1 MKKLQSCI
9 RSWVSQELLKNPPE
23 VLLYRD
29 TSEGG
34 LGLVNVH
41 ARAMAN
47 LIKNFVHIVHESLYM
62 STVFKAFVLEE
73 DECKALVRKP
83 SFFPEIVYV
92 LIKEAITDMRG
103 NIFSLSTKQWQE
115 RLTMRSVTHVRDPL
129 TSCHSLLPTTAEEKA
144 PQIDWNRCWSN
155 MRLKGLSPLQKS
167 TLFKLCHGLFPN
179 GKLLHKFKMVK
190 SPTCQ
195 FCPETDDKMHFMYCQ
210 QAGTIGKT
218 VMRALSQASSQ
229 PEDFTWEQVGRLD
242 LEFASEDDRLAG
254 LILLSE
260 SVHHITSQR
269 KKSQKVSHVQLVGQ
283 LKHRGEVL
291 AISKKFSASSN
302 SLASWADELS
312 RPTIQSSQQD

>member
-1 MKKLQSCI
+1 M
-9 RSWVSQELLKNPPE
+9 N
-23 VLLYRD
+23 
-29 TSEGG
+29 
-34 LGLVNVH
+34 
-41 ARAMAN
+41 
-47 LIKNFVHIVHESLYM
+47 
-62 STVFKAFVLEE
+62 
-73 DECKALVRKP
+73 
-83 SFFPEIVYV
+83 
-92 LIKEAITDMRG
+92 
-103 NIFSLSTKQWQE
+103 
-115 RLTMRSVTHVRDPL
+115 
-129 TSCHSLLPTTAEEKA
+129 
-144 PQIDWNRCWSN
+144 
-155 MRLKGLSPLQKS
+155 
-167 TLFKLCHGLFPN
+167 
-179 GKLLHKFKMVK
+179 
-190 SPTCQ
+190 
-195 FCPETDDKMHFMYCQ
+195 CQ

-291 AISKKFSASSN
+291 AISKKFSASSI

>member
-1 MKKLQSCI
+1 MIS
-9 RSWVSQELLKNPPE
+9 
-23 VLLYRD
+23 
-29 TSEGG
+29 
-34 LGLVNVH
+34 
-41 ARAMAN
+41 
-47 LIKNFVHIVHESLYM
+47 
-62 STVFKAFVLEE
+62 
-73 DECKALVRKP
+73 
-83 SFFPEIVYV
+83 
-92 LIKEAITDMRG
+92 
-103 NIFSLSTKQWQE
+103 
-115 RLTMRSVTHVRDPL
+115 
-129 TSCHSLLPTTAEEKA
+129 
-144 PQIDWNRCWSN
+144 
-155 MRLKGLSPLQKS
+155 
-167 TLFKLCHGLFPN
+167 
-179 GKLLHKFKMVK
+179 KFKMVK

-291 AISKKFSASSN
+291 AISKKFSAAN
-302 SLASWADELS
+302 ISLASWADELS

>member
-1 MKKLQSCI
+1 
-9 RSWVSQELLKNPPE
+9 
-23 VLLYRD
+23 
-29 TSEGG
+29 
-34 LGLVNVH
+34 
-41 ARAMAN
+41 
-47 LIKNFVHIVHESLYM
+47 
-62 STVFKAFVLEE
+62 
-73 DECKALVRKP
+73 
-83 SFFPEIVYV
+83 
-92 LIKEAITDMRG
+92 
-103 NIFSLSTKQWQE
+103 
-115 RLTMRSVTHVRDPL
+115 MRSVTHVRDPL

-155 MRLKGLSPLQKS
+155 MRLKGLSPVQKS

-195 FCPETDDKMHFMYCQ
+195 YCPETDDKMHFMYCQ

-291 AISKKFSASSN
+291 AISKKFSASSIR
-302 SLASWADELS
+302 LASWADELS